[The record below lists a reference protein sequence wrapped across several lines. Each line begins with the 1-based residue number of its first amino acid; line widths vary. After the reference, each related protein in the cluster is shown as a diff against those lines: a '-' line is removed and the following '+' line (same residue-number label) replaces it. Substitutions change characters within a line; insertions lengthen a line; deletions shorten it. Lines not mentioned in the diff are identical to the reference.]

1 MNNLLQAC
9 RGLIDEA
16 YAGRF
21 FVKIDPAKFERFTA
35 VVEDTARLIDPDQVA
50 IILPVAAWA
59 VLAETLA
66 MDAES
71 SHIER
76 ALRAE
81 IQVALGTI
89 EMVQLLETPS
99 SDEAVAA
106 AFSLVTDA
114 LAWSAVAVTP

>member
-1 MNNLLQAC
+1 
-9 RGLIDEA
+9 
-16 YAGRF
+16 
-21 FVKIDPAKFERFTA
+21 
-35 VVEDTARLIDPDQVA
+35 VEDTARLIDPDKVA
-50 IILPVAAWA
+50 IVMPLAAWS

-71 SHIER
+71 SHIDR

-81 IQVALGTI
+81 IQAALGTI

-106 AFSLVTDA
+106 AFSLVADTLA
-114 LAWSAVAVTP
+114 LSAVAVTP

>member
-9 RGLIDEA
+9 RALIDEA
-16 YAGRF
+16 YTGRF
-21 FVKIDPAKFERFTA
+21 FVKIDPAKFERFTPA
-35 VVEDTARLIDPDQVA
+35 VEDTARLIDPDKVA
-50 IILPVAAWA
+50 IVMPLAAWS

-71 SHIER
+71 SHIDR

-81 IQVALGTI
+81 IQAALGTI

-106 AFSLVTDA
+106 AFSLVADTLA
-114 LAWSAVAVTP
+114 LSAVAVTP